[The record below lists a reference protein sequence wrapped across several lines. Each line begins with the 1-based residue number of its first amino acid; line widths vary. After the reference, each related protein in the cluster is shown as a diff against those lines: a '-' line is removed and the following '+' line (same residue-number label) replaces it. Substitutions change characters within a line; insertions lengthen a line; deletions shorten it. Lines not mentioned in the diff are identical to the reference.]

1 MTENWSL
8 YHPEIP
14 EFLRRLAETPPMA
27 RLRQVGMNCGCEYTS
42 FPHFAGWAPYS
53 RFDHSVGVGLIVWHF
68 TGDLRQSAAGLLHDA
83 ATPAFAHVV
92 DFLHGDHLHQ
102 ESTEARTAELIE
114 TSPELQA
121 LLKEYGLTT
130 EDVADYHRY
139 PIADND
145 SPQLSADRLEYTL
158 GDLRCYGFAGADALR
173 VFYEDLTVWRDESG
187 RPELAFRTRETACAF
202 TQASLQT
209 ARVYVA
215 DEDRFAMQAL
225 ADLLRDAVNRQ
236 VLTEDDLYRTESF
249 VIQKLEADPATAR
262 GAGSGASAGWSGARK
277 GRRTDSGSG
286 FPPSCGT
293 LIRWWRALAASLG
306 WTPGCGRPRRPSWP
320 QTLPAGS
327 VFRRKPPERMIEKS
341 GERDM
346 DYREKAVR
354 CVRETVLPVQA
365 AQFRACG
372 CDLDAQYR
380 KYGDTESFFAKV
392 LQPGRLY
399 EVGYPK
405 CVCPEVLGGET
416 ADAAHCECS
425 RQSVLYILEQLLPER
440 HITVRTV
447 ETVLGGGTC
456 CRFAVTV
463 E

>member
-42 FPHFAGWAPYS
+42 FPRFAGWVPYS

-249 VIQKLEADPATAR
+249 VIQKLEADPASAR
-262 GAGSGASAGWSGARK
+262 RWRRFRRFCRVERSAERPENGLWFRIPAKLR
-277 GRRTDSGSG
+277 
-286 FPPSCGT
+286 
-293 LIRWWRALAASLG
+293 IRWWRALAASLG

-320 QTLPAGS
+320 RTLPAGS

-341 GERDM
+341 GERDQ
-346 DYREKAVR
+346 DFREKAVR

-405 CVCPEVLGGET
+405 CVCPEVLRGET

>member
-42 FPHFAGWAPYS
+42 FPRFAGWVPYS

-249 VIQKLEADPATAR
+249 VIQKLEADPASAR
-262 GAGSGASAGWSGARK
+262 RWRRFRRFCRVERSAERPENGLWFRIPAKLR
-277 GRRTDSGSG
+277 
-286 FPPSCGT
+286 
-293 LIRWWRALAASLG
+293 IRWWRALAASLG

-320 QTLPAGS
+320 RTLPAGS

-346 DYREKAVR
+346 DFREKAVR

-405 CVCPEVLGGET
+405 CVCPEVLRGET

>member
-14 EFLRRLAETPPMA
+14 EFLCRLAETPPMA

-187 RPELAFRTRETACAF
+187 RPELAFRTREDRLRLHTGIAPDRPGLCGGRGPLRHAGPGGP
-202 TQASLQT
+202 A
-209 ARVYVA
+209 ARCR
-215 DEDRFAMQAL
+215 E
-225 ADLLRDAVNRQ
+225 
-236 VLTEDDLYRTESF
+236 
-249 VIQKLEADPATAR
+249 
-262 GAGSGASAGWSGARK
+262 
-277 GRRTDSGSG
+277 
-286 FPPSCGT
+286 
-293 LIRWWRALAASLG
+293 
-306 WTPGCGRPRRPSWP
+306 
-320 QTLPAGS
+320 PAG
-327 VFRRKPPERMIEKS
+327 
-341 GERDM
+341 
-346 DYREKAVR
+346 
-354 CVRETVLPVQA
+354 
-365 AQFRACG
+365 
-372 CDLDAQYR
+372 LDR
-380 KYGDTESFFAKV
+380 G
-392 LQPGRLY
+392 
-399 EVGYPK
+399 
-405 CVCPEVLGGET
+405 
-416 ADAAHCECS
+416 
-425 RQSVLYILEQLLPER
+425 
-440 HITVRTV
+440 
-447 ETVLGGGTC
+447 
-456 CRFAVTV
+456 
-463 E
+463 